1 MERRLAGAG
10 NSPALI
16 CPVPSSEAC
25 AACALKK
32 CVLGSGAG
40 FESLFLHVS
49 CDLGPLASAASG
61 SSLSKENKKQKR
73 EGVIMNSR

>member
-16 CPVPSSEAC
+16 CPVLSSEAC
-25 AACALKK
+25 ATRALKK
-32 CVLGSGAG
+32 CVLDSGAG

-49 CDLGPLASAASG
+49 CDLGPLA
-61 SSLSKENKKQKR
+61 
-73 EGVIMNSR
+73 